1 MKGFPVRVLRPVI
14 LCTIIVGVA
23 LTLALGPSLLTAGQA
38 GAQVGYGSFGPS
50 GIGSDT
56 VPPRELAILTGDQ
69 GAGLSPLVVVVLAVI
84 ALLVA
89 GLIWAIA
96 TGRIHISRSE
106 S

>member
-1 MKGFPVRVLRPVI
+1 MRVLRPVI

-38 GAQVGYGSFGPS
+38 GAQVGYGSGGPS
-50 GIGSDT
+50 GVGSDT

-69 GAGLSPLVVVVLAVI
+69 GTGLSPVLVIVLALA

-89 GLIWAIA
+89 GLIWAIS
-96 TGRIHISRSE
+96 TGRINITRSE